1 MNLAGLETLTPRI
14 SAIIRQLTDGGT
26 NALAE
31 ATLSAATET
40 RIEARLCVV
49 GALVVPVALDA
60 GAAAA
65 GIFLKDTGRGFFV
78 LGHAPGGEGRR
89 VRFEVRRP

>member
-1 MNLAGLETLTPRI
+1 MNLAGLETLPPRI
-14 SAIIRQLTDGGT
+14 AAIVRQLTDGGT

-31 ATLSAATET
+31 ATLSTGLET
-40 RIEARLCVV
+40 RVESRLCVV
-49 GALVVPVALDA
+49 GALVVPVPLDA
-60 GAAAA
+60 GAASA
-65 GIFLKDTGRGFFV
+65 GIFLQETARGFFV